1 MREPNSKKERNMV
14 EREGKCPALSS
25 ALRMHTPSYTK
36 AHTDRQI
43 HTMYTK
49 VTVHWVRNKF
59 MPEVVKS
66 LSHLLPSKGNS
77 GSFHSICVW
86 GGIVYYFIPLAGDT
100 QARL

>member
-1 MREPNSKKERNMV
+1 MPSVKL
-14 EREGKCPALSS
+14 CPP
-25 ALRMHTPSYTK
+25 H
-36 AHTDRQI
+36 AHTYIHKGSHRQI

-77 GSFHSICVW
+77 GSFHSICVC
-86 GGIVYYFIPLAGDT
+86 GGVVVYYFIPLAGDI